1 MKQMSDG
8 GKLTQEEIDALLG
21 NSTNNIEESSISVE
35 SELKTSSHNLRDFL
49 SEMEKDVLGEIGN
62 ISFGSAATAL
72 STLLNQKVDIT
83 TPTVS
88 LIERDELESKFPVPY
103 VSILVNY
110 TEGFTG
116 SNLLIIKMHD
126 ASIIANL
133 MMGGDGQGVSDEIS
147 EMELSAVQEAMNQM
161 MGSSATS
168 MSTVFDRKV
177 DISPPKTKIMNLKE
191 NEGIENLPEDDL
203 MLQIS
208 FDLKVG
214 SLIDSNIMQIIPL
227 DFAKTLVEKLL
238 NQSEETHAAT
248 QVDTTTDNQISVD
261 DEEEINHY
269 SSFKDE
275 ESSYYISE
283 EEHVRSEPK
292 HEFQQP
298 KKKPAYQDV
307 QTAEFSTFEEE
318 NNPTHPQNI
327 GMLMD
332 IPLNISVELGST
344 KKTIKE
350 VLELGPGSIIELE
363 KLAGE
368 PIDILVNQKYIAKG
382 EVVVVDENFGVRIT
396 EILNQKDRLNK
407 I

>member
-1 MKQMSDG
+1 MSDG

-21 NSTNNIEESSISVE
+21 NSINHTEESSNTAEIG
-35 SELKTSSHNLRDFL
+35 LKTFSHNLRDFL
-49 SEMEKDVLGEIGN
+49 SEMEEDVLGEIGN

-133 MMGGDGQGVSDEIS
+133 MMGGDGQNVSGEIN

-177 DISPPKTKIMNLKE
+177 DISPPITKIMNLKE
-191 NEGIENLPEDDL
+191 NEGIENLPEDDM

-238 NQSEETHAAT
+238 NQSEQTSAAIPVPT
-248 QVDTTTDNQISVD
+248 MDNQIAVD
-261 DEEEINHY
+261 DEEEVNHY
-269 SSFKDE
+269 SSFEDE
-275 ESSYYISE
+275 ESSLNINE
-283 EEHVRSEPK
+283 ERKEHHWSEPY
-292 HEFQQP
+292 QQP

-318 NNPTHPQNI
+318 SNPTHPQNI
-327 GMLMD
+327 DMLMD